1 MASAAIAVL
10 VGAVVTYIFLWAL
23 QHLTQNANEPPV
35 VSSCIPFLGPILGM
49 AKHKDRFHRHL
60 RDTTNLPIYTLRLPG
75 TRMYVVNS
83 TSLVSAVQRQYRSLS
98 FAAIEAHAGKFIC
111 SLSKPGIATVQQGLM
126 EDDSYTGKF
135 ASAIHPALTPGANL
149 DAMNRSAAQTITSSL
164 DKLQTS
170 GIKNVTLFEW
180 VRDEIVMAT
189 SDAVYGPHNPLR
201 DPEVLKA
208 WK

>member
-1 MASAAIAVL
+1 MASALVGAL
-10 VGAVVTYIFLWAL
+10 VGAVVTYVFLWAL
-23 QHLTQNANEPPV
+23 QHFTQHANEPPV
-35 VSSCIPFLGPILGM
+35 VSSSIPFLGPILGM
-49 AKHKDRFHRHL
+49 ARHKGRFHCHL
-60 RDTTNLPIYTLRLPG
+60 RDQANLPIYTLRLPG

-98 FAAIEAHAGKFIC
+98 FAAIEAHAAAFIC
-111 SLSKPGIATVQQGLM
+111 SISKPGTAIVQQGLM

-135 ASAIHPALTPGANL
+135 ASSIHPALTPGPNL
-149 DAMNRSAAQTITSSL
+149 DAMNRSAAETIASSL
-164 DKLQTS
+164 DKFQTS
-170 GIKNVTLFEW
+170 GSKNVTLYEW

-208 WK
+208 W